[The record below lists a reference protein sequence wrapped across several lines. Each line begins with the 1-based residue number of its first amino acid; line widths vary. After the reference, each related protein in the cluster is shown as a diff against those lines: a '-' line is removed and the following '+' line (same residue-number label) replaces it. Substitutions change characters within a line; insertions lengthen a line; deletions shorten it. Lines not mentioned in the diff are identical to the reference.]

1 MNLSKFAVKSFTN
14 NTFLPLV
21 SCVSGL
27 NGSKW
32 NSASVPRRNYNV
44 VHGKKPDFSKAISE
58 AEKVV
63 GYPTSFLSLRWL
75 LSDEMANIGLLL
87 RRLIGTRHPLVK
99 TAKGL
104 LYDGRYSTQAWGLIV
119 LLLSKAAGC
128 TLNIK
133 DIEEDKASGV
143 LNSQRILA
151 EVTEMIK
158 TSHLIHKGMI
168 NLHARNST
176 MDDIGDMLYGNKMA
190 ILSGDYLLS
199 TCCSELAGLRNQTLN
214 ELISSAL
221 RDLIEAE
228 FVGLRDKQN
237 NPLPSK
243 PHARQIEYT
252 VTSQN
257 NMEPAVVSD
266 ALGNATAEWTLRHIL
281 NTASLL
287 GKSCQGTLILAGHP
301 SELQKHGYLFG
312 KHLALAWQACLDLQ
326 PFAAG
331 STGSF
336 NLVSAPVTFHLQYDP
351 SLYVE
356 IERGMENVEDVDF
369 EKIRQEVL
377 KGPGLEKT
385 NQLRVE
391 HSNAALDALECFPVS
406 DARNA
411 LTNMI
416 VAM

>member
-1 MNLSKFAVKSFTN
+1 
-14 NTFLPLV
+14 
-21 SCVSGL
+21 
-27 NGSKW
+27 
-32 NSASVPRRNYNV
+32 
-44 VHGKKPDFSKAISE
+44 
-58 AEKVV
+58 
-63 GYPTSFLSLRWL
+63 
-75 LSDEMANIGLLL
+75 MANIGLLL

-128 TLNIK
+128 RLNIQ

-168 NLHARNST
+168 NLHARNSIV
-176 MDDIGDMLYGNKMA
+176 DDVGDMLYGNKMA

-199 TCCSELAGLRNQTLN
+199 TCCSELAGLRNQALN

-257 NMEPAVVSD
+257 NMEPMVVSD
-266 ALGNATAEWTLRHIL
+266 ALGNARAEWTLRHIL

-287 GKSCQGTLILAGHP
+287 GKSCQGTLILAGHS

-312 KHLALAWQACLDLQ
+312 KHLALAWQACLDLE
-326 PFAAG
+326 PFTAG
-331 STGSF
+331 NTGPF

-351 SLYVE
+351 SLYAE
-356 IERGMENVEDVDF
+356 IERGMENVEDIDF
-369 EKIRQEVL
+369 EKVRQDIL

-385 NQLRVE
+385 KQLRIE
-391 HSNAALDALECFPVS
+391 HSNAALDALECFPPS
-406 DARNA
+406 DARSA
-411 LTNMI
+411 LTKMI